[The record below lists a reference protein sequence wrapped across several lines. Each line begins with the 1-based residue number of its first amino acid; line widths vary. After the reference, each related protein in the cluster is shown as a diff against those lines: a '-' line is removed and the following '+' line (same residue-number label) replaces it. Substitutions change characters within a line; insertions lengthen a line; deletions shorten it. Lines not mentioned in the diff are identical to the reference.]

1 MPVKEYVDLC
11 SQLDLPFLETPLIHL
26 PQIFT
31 TLSKEFGL
39 KQHSK
44 QRFLDLGA
52 GNGQVI
58 IFSAENYCIRST
70 GIEVNPILVEEA
82 ISTIKVLKKQKRLK
96 KSNLKK
102 IEIIQGDFYEYSLKN
117 YDFIYIYSLPTM
129 QKYLRHVF
137 QTARKDNIIIS
148 HKYQLNILK
157 EDLRLEFKLTLYEG
171 NHKIYTYF
179 YRKV

>member
-1 MPVKEYVDLC
+1 MPVKEYVDLN

-26 PQIFT
+26 PPIFT

-39 KQHSK
+39 RQYSK

-58 IFSAENYCIRST
+58 IFSAENYSIRST
-70 GIEVNPILVEEA
+70 GIEISPILVEEA
-82 ISTIKVLKKQKRLK
+82 ICTIRALKKQKRLTK
-96 KSNLKK
+96 RIFKK
-102 IEIIQGDFYEYSLKN
+102 IEIIQGDFYEYNLKN

-129 QKYLRHVF
+129 QKFLRHVF
-137 QTARKDNIIIS
+137 QTARKDTIIIS
-148 HKYQLNILK
+148 HKYQLKILE